1 MELITIADLNRVLRP
16 KSWDNIVGQTEIK
29 DICRKAVEEN
39 KFPRFSIFYGPTGV
53 GKSCLAELI
62 AMQIT
67 GHTGDIDECTAIRKY
82 NMAAL
87 VGKKDIV
94 EVIESI
100 FKYKSVTSGSC
111 VYILE
116 EVQVLKQKEEQTPF
130 LEELT
135 KIPDNVYIMMC
146 TTRISALTLELR
158 NRAVAFQLLLPSYE
172 ECEQLITNVTEQLG
186 FAPLTDRA
194 KSVLI
199 RASDYTPRSIIKHI
213 ELLAS
218 NDSISET
225 DINRFFKVVSNA
237 DFITV
242 LAAVVN
248 PNVTL
253 YNAVTIIKDVLD
265 KNYVQNYMYGLRD
278 FTIQYLIEQASGQ
291 YSIAMTKAE
300 RKLCKDLLNHL
311 NEAMF
316 VKVFDALSKL
326 NTYTLED
333 ATDTL
338 AFLIGMKITVMG
350 KSAATIVQNNKS
362 AASETQIESKHA
374 LHSARNVG
382 STKEITPITAAS
394 NLSAFG
400 MGDTV
405 YEE

>member
-1 MELITIADLNRVLRP
+1 MADLNRVLRP
-16 KSWDNIVGQTEIK
+16 RCWDNIVGQTEIK

-39 KFPRFSIFYGPTGV
+39 RFPRFSIFYGPTGV

-67 GHTGDIDECTAIRKY
+67 GHTGEIDGNTAVRKY

-100 FKYKSVTSGSC
+100 FKYKSVSSGAC

-135 KIPDNVYIMMC
+135 RIPDNVYIMMC

-172 ECEQLITNVTEQLG
+172 ECDQLITNVTEQLG
-186 FAPLTDRA
+186 FAPLSERA

-199 RASDYTPRSIIKHI
+199 RASGYTPRSIIKHI

-218 NDSISET
+218 NDTVSEA
-225 DINRFFKVVSNA
+225 DINKFFKVVSNA

-253 YNAVTIIKDVLD
+253 YNAVTIIKGVLD

-311 NEAMF
+311 DEAMF

-326 NTYTLED
+326 NMYTLED
-333 ATDTL
+333 VSDTL
-338 AFLIGMKITVMG
+338 AFLIRMKITVMG
-350 KSAATIVQNNKS
+350 KSVATIVQNNAS
-362 AASETQIESKHA
+362 AASEARVESRHE
-374 LHSARNVG
+374 LYSTRSIG
-382 STKEITPITAAS
+382 STKEITQITGAS
-394 NLSAFG
+394 NLAAFG
-400 MGDTV
+400 VGDTEV